1 MTVEFPASALLAP
14 ALAIFAGALFGL
26 VVHVQRRGLDNA
38 DPLAGAFLSVLS
50 MAGFFWI
57 LSPAFI
63 ELHWFASHAVLIFAL
78 GGLFFPAAAQ
88 TFQIYSIRRA
98 GPAMTA
104 TVGSF
109 TPFFAVIPAVLFLGE
124 AFGLQ
129 LAAGMALMTVGL
141 ILTAL
146 PTRRIPR
153 SWPLWAIFLPLGS
166 ALVRGLAQPI
176 TKTGLNEIPSAFLA
190 TLVFGSV
197 SSLVL
202 ALLIVATGRVGRVRQ
217 AGAGMKWFA
226 LSGVMNGCGI
236 LCLNTAIGIGSVT
249 VAAPL
254 ASMSPLWTLMFGLT
268 IFRNEKLTP
277 RHFVVALLVV
287 GGALLIITR

>member
-1 MTVEFPASALLAP
+1 MTVDISASGLLAP
-14 ALAIFAGALFGL
+14 ALAIFSGALFGL
-26 VVHVQRRGLDNA
+26 VVHIQRRGLENA
-38 DPLAGAFLSVLS
+38 DPLAGAFLSVLA
-50 MAGFFWI
+50 MAGFFWL

-63 ELHWFASHAVLIFAL
+63 EMHWFMNRVVLIFAL

-88 TFQIYSIRRA
+88 TLQIYSIRRA

-141 ILTAL
+141 ILTAM

-153 SWPLWAIFLPLGS
+153 SWPLWAIFLPLGA

-176 TKTGLNEIPSAFLA
+176 TKTGLNELPSAFFA
-190 TLVFGSV
+190 TLIFGSV

-202 ALLIVATGRVGRVRQ
+202 AALILATGRVGHVRQ

-226 LSGVMNGCGI
+226 LSGILNGCGI
-236 LCLNTAIGIGSVT
+236 LCLNHAVGIGSVT
-249 VAAPL
+249 LAAPL
-254 ASMSPLWTLMFGLT
+254 ASMSPLWALVFGLT
-268 IFRNEKLTP
+268 IFRQEKLTA
-277 RHFVVALLVV
+277 RHFVVAFLVV
-287 GGALLIITR
+287 GGALLIIAR